1 MSVTPDQLKEIKEQR
16 DQKETTRRAIPIG
29 MVRILIDA

>member
-16 DQKETTRRAIPIG
+16 DQKETTRRAISMG

>member
-16 DQKETTRRAIPIG
+16 DQKETMRRAIPMG
-29 MVRILIDA
+29 MMRILIDA

>member
-16 DQKETTRRAIPIG
+16 DQKETMRRVISMG
-29 MVRILIDA
+29 MMRILIDA